1 MIKRL
6 LLVFIKRG
14 KKGNKFDIKVEQR
27 WECNCFKRK
36 KKGRKC
42 AWRQKRE
49 PALHRV
55 RERKFSP

>member
-36 KKGRKC
+36 KKGEKMCMETEAR
-42 AWRQKRE
+42 A
-49 PALHRV
+49 
-55 RERKFSP
+55 SPT

>member
-36 KKGRKC
+36 KKGGENVHGDRSES
-42 AWRQKRE
+42 QPYIE
-49 PALHRV
+49 
-55 RERKFSP
+55 